1 MARNPKAK
9 VSAPEIAAAREAAA
23 AIKYLRARDPVLK
36 AVIDRVGPF
45 ALEPEPDVFRSL
57 VRAIIAQQISTGAAR
72 SIYQKLISL
81 AGGEDR
87 LLHGLVRLSAEELR
101 TAGVS
106 PQKARYLRDLAEK
119 VSSGTVRLDVIPQ
132 RTNEEIIAE
141 LTQVKGIG
149 VWTVQML

>member
-1 MARNPKAK
+1 MVGESGSAGQSQKDQGDGPERFGPGTVMARNPKAK
-9 VSAPEIAAAREAAA
+9 VTAPEIAAARDAAA
-23 AIKYLRARDPVLK
+23 AIEYLRERDPVLK

-87 LLHGLVRLSAEELR
+87 LL
-101 TAGVS
+101 
-106 PQKARYLRDLAEK
+106 Q
-119 VSSGTVRLDVIPQ
+119 
-132 RTNEEIIAE
+132 
-141 LTQVKGIG
+141 
-149 VWTVQML
+149 